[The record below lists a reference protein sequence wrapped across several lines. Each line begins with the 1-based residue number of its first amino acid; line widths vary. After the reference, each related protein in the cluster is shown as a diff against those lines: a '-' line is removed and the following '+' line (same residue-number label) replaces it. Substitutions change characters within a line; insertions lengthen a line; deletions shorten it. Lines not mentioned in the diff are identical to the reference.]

1 MTSSASVQ
9 ANAGPGPDA
18 PADAP
23 AGAATQLPAAGS
35 GSVFLIVAPS
45 GAGKTSLVKA
55 MLAQRPQMEL
65 SVSFTTR
72 APRPGE
78 TDGIDYHFVS
88 RDTFLRR
95 RDNGEFLE
103 WAQVHDNFY
112 ATSRDWIAQR
122 VAAGR
127 DIVLEIDWQ
136 GAAQVKRLFP
146 DAIGVFIA
154 PPSIEELRARL
165 QRRGQDA
172 PDVIERRVAAAKSEL
187 AQAGRFEYVIINQ
200 DFGAALAQLLSIV
213 DSARLRFGKQ
223 RARHPQVFER
233 LFGPLAPPS
242 TKEG

>member
-1 MTSSASVQ
+1 MST
-9 ANAGPGPDA
+9 PDH
-18 PADAP
+18 
-23 AGAATQLPAAGS
+23 AGS
-35 GSVFLIVAPS
+35 LFVVAAPS
-45 GAGKTSLVKA
+45 GAGKTSLVAA
-55 MLAQRPQMEL
+55 MLRERPGVEL
-65 SVSFTTR
+65 SVSATTR
-72 APRPGE
+72 PPRPGE
-78 TDGIDYHFVS
+78 REGVDYF
-88 RDTFLRR
+88 FIGAAEFERR
-95 RDNGEFLE
+95 REAGEFLE
-103 WAQVHDNFY
+103 WALVHGNCY
-112 ATSRDWIAQR
+112 GTSRAWIESR
-122 VAAGR
+122 MAAGA

-136 GAAQVKRLFP
+136 GAAQVKQLFP

-165 QRRGQDA
+165 ERRGQDA

>member
-1 MTSSASVQ
+1 MTSSAPATAYTSHSQ
-9 ANAGPGPDA
+9 SAASDDPA
-18 PADAP
+18 RADAR
-23 AGAATQLPAAGS
+23 LPAPGS

-78 TDGIDYHFVS
+78 ADGIDYHFVH
-88 RDTFLRR
+88 RDEFLRR

-127 DIVLEIDWQ
+127 EIVLEIDWQ
-136 GAAQVKRLFP
+136 GAAQVQRLLP
-146 DAIGVFIA
+146 AVVGIFIA
-154 PPSIEELRARL
+154 PPSIAELRARL
-165 QRRGQDA
+165 TRRGQDA
-172 PDVIERRVAAAKSEL
+172 PEVIERRVAAAETEL
-187 AQAGRFEYVIINQ
+187 QQAHRFQYVIVNET
-200 DFGAALAQLLSIV
+200 FELALAQLLSIV
-213 DSARLRFGKQ
+213 DGAGLRFAQ
-223 RARHPQVFER
+223 QQARYPELFRELLRATP
-233 LFGPLAPPS
+233 A
-242 TKEG
+242 

>member
-1 MTSSASVQ
+1 MTSSAPVQ
-9 ANAGPGPDA
+9 ANAGPVPDA

-23 AGAATQLPAAGS
+23 ADAGTKLPAAGS

-136 GAAQVKRLFP
+136 GATQVQRLLP
-146 DAIGVFIA
+146 AVVGIFIA
-154 PPSIEELRARL
+154 PPSIAELRARL
-165 QRRGQDA
+165 TRRGQDD
-172 PDVIERRVAAAKSEL
+172 PEVIERRVAAAETEL
-187 AQAGRFEYVIINQ
+187 QQAHRFQYVIINETF
-200 DFGAALAQLLSIV
+200 DVALAQLLTIV
-213 DSARLRFGKQ
+213 DGSGLRFAQ
-223 RARHPQVFER
+223 QQARHPE
-233 LFGPLAPPS
+233 LFRELLRATPA
-242 TKEG
+242 

>member
-103 WAQVHDNFY
+103 
-112 ATSRDWIAQR
+112 
-122 VAAGR
+122 
-127 DIVLEIDWQ
+127 
-136 GAAQVKRLFP
+136 
-146 DAIGVFIA
+146 
-154 PPSIEELRARL
+154 
-165 QRRGQDA
+165 
-172 PDVIERRVAAAKSEL
+172 
-187 AQAGRFEYVIINQ
+187 
-200 DFGAALAQLLSIV
+200 
-213 DSARLRFGKQ
+213 
-223 RARHPQVFER
+223 
-233 LFGPLAPPS
+233 
-242 TKEG
+242 

>member
-18 PADAP
+18 TADAP
-23 AGAATQLPAAGS
+23 AGAAAQLPAAGS

-88 RDTFLRR
+88 RDAFLRR

-136 GAAQVKRLFP
+136 GATQVQRLLP
-146 DAIGVFIA
+146 AVVGIFIA
-154 PPSIEELRARL
+154 PPSIAELRARL
-165 QRRGQDA
+165 TRRGQDD
-172 PDVIERRVAAAKSEL
+172 PEVIERRVAAAETEL
-187 AQAGRFEYVIINQ
+187 QQAHRFQYVIINENF
-200 DFGAALAQLLSIV
+200 DIALAQLLTIV
-213 DSARLRFGKQ
+213 DGSGLRFAQQ
-223 RARHPQVFER
+223 RARHPE
-233 LFGPLAPPS
+233 LFRELLRATPA
-242 TKEG
+242 

>member
-1 MTSSASVQ
+1 MS
-9 ANAGPGPDA
+9 DA
-18 PADAP
+18 EH
-23 AGAATQLPAAGS
+23 AGS
-35 GSVFLIVAPS
+35 LFVVAAPS
-45 GAGKTSLVKA
+45 GAGKTSLVAA
-55 MLAQRPQMEL
+55 MLRERPGVEL
-65 SVSFTTR
+65 SVSATTR

-78 TDGIDYHFVS
+78 REGVDYVFIDAAEFE
-88 RDTFLRR
+88 RR
-95 RDNGEFLE
+95 REAGEFLE
-103 WAQVHDNFY
+103 WARVHGNCY
-112 ATSRDWIAQR
+112 GTSRAWIESR
-122 VAAGR
+122 MAAGA

-146 DAIGVFIA
+146 EAIGVFIA

-165 QRRGQDA
+165 ERRGQDA

-200 DFGAALAQLLSIV
+200 DFGEALAQLLSIV

>member
-1 MTSSASVQ
+1 MNSSAPAQ
-9 ANAGPGPDA
+9 ANTGHGDTGQGHSAPTDDRA
-18 PADAP
+18 PAE
-23 AGAATQLPAAGS
+23 AALPVAGS

-55 MLAQRPQMEL
+55 MLARRPQMEL

-78 TDGIDYHFVS
+78 ADGIDYHFVS
-88 RDTFLRR
+88 REDFLRR

-136 GAAQVKRLFP
+136 GATQVQRLLP
-146 DAIGVFIA
+146 AVVGIFIA
-154 PPSIEELRARL
+154 PPSIAELRARL
-165 QRRGQDA
+165 TRRGQDA
-172 PDVIERRVAAAKSEL
+172 SEVIERRIAAAESEL
-187 AQAGRFEYVIINQ
+187 QQAHRFQYVIINEAF
-200 DFGAALAQLLSIV
+200 DVALAQMLTIV
-213 DSARLRFGKQ
+213 DGAGLRFAQ
-223 RARHPQVFER
+223 QQARHPE
-233 LFGPLAPPS
+233 LFRELLRATPA
-242 TKEG
+242 

>member
-1 MTSSASVQ
+1 MST
-9 ANAGPGPDA
+9 PDH
-18 PADAP
+18 
-23 AGAATQLPAAGS
+23 AGS
-35 GSVFLIVAPS
+35 LFVVAAPS
-45 GAGKTSLVKA
+45 GAGKTSLVAA
-55 MLAQRPQMEL
+55 MLRERPGVEL
-65 SVSFTTR
+65 SVSATTR
-72 APRPGE
+72 PPRPGE
-78 TDGIDYHFVS
+78 REGVDYF
-88 RDTFLRR
+88 FIGAAEFERR
-95 RDNGEFLE
+95 REAGEFLE
-103 WAQVHDNFY
+103 WALVHGNCY
-112 ATSRDWIAQR
+112 GTSRAWIESR
-122 VAAGR
+122 MAAGA

-172 PDVIERRVAAAKSEL
+172 ADVIERRVAAAKSEL